1 MEEEQSE
8 NLENKEETFPG
19 ENSGIS
25 AMAGDNYEEEEEGEE
40 LYFYLWLNRYD

>member
-8 NLENKEETFPG
+8 NLEN
-19 ENSGIS
+19 
-25 AMAGDNYEEEEEGEE
+25 EEEEGEE

>member
-1 MEEEQSE
+1 MEEEQFE

-25 AMAGDNYEEEEEGEE
+25 AMAGDNYEEEEGEE